1 MKKPERKKM
10 QTLAI
15 RLFYM
20 RILTGDECFAL
31 WETTKDCEVPLH
43 LMEQVRES
51 ISLPLFSTAIW
62 KGVVTVENGELVHIE
77 GDWKDITNK
86 FDEFVDDML
95 TSEEERP
102 YV

>member
-1 MKKPERKKM
+1 M
-10 QTLAI
+10 LVG
-15 RLFYM
+15 YV
-20 RILTGDECFAL
+20 
-31 WETTKDCEVPLH
+31 KDGKT
-43 LMEQVRES
+43 
-51 ISLPLFSTAIW
+51 I
-62 KGVVTVENGELVHIE
+62 VHIE